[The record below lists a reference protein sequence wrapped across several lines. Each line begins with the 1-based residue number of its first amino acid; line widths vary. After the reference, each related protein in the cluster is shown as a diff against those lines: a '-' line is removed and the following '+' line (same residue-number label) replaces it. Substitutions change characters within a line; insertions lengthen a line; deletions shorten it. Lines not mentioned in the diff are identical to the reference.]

1 MWFVQDACG
10 IVCVLI
16 AYSLL
21 TTANW
26 LVMGSGW
33 MPDGELTRF
42 AYKALYEM
50 LYVLGIWSHLTA
62 MLTDPGAIDPLPK
75 GEQPPEGI
83 DLCTKCYAPKPPGAH
98 HCSICNKCIRKMD
111 HHCPW
116 VNNCVGARNQKHFL
130 LFVFYVQLQCWLAV
144 VSLGGKFVVSAN
156 QERDVTRTP
165 AFLAAKTRAERAAA
179 RRAARLGGSS
189 ELEVLGCLLML
200 VVAIIF
206 ALFTLVMSCDQVSNI
221 LGGTT
226 GIDALQGVA
235 PKPRS
240 WRETTQEVMGKGPSL
255 QWLLPTPVKR
265 AKVDED
271 DFETTKFE
279 LANKV

>member
-1 MWFVQDACG
+1 MWFVCDCCG
-10 IVCVLI
+10 IVCVCV

-33 MPDGELTRF
+33 MPSGDNSRLSYKVVYELF
-42 AYKALYEM
+42 YI
-50 LYVLGIWSHLTA
+50 LGMWSHLSA
-62 MLTDPGAIDPLPK
+62 MLTDPGAIPIDAHL
-75 GEQPPEGI
+75 GEAI
-83 DLCTKCYAPKPPGAH
+83 DRCTKCKAPKPPGAH
-98 HCSICNKCIRKMD
+98 HCSVCGRCILKMD

-116 VNNCVGARNQKHFL
+116 VNNCVGAKNQKHFL

-144 VSLGGKFVVSAN
+144 VSLGGRFVVSAN
-156 QERDVTRTP
+156 QERDVTRSVEY
-165 AFLAAKTRAERAAA
+165 LAATTRAERAAV
-179 RRAARLGGSS
+179 RRQARLGGSS

-221 LGGTT
+221 VSNTT
-226 GIDALQGVA
+226 GIDAMQGVV

-240 WRETTQEVMGKGPSL
+240 WRETSQEVMGKGPSW
-255 QWLLPTPVKR
+255 QWLVPTPVRR
-265 AKVDED
+265 AKVDEY
-271 DFETTKFE
+271 DFELVNT
-279 LANKV
+279 V